1 MEVRSVLE
9 PTATGLRAFLKVAE
23 ELHFGRAAR
32 ALYLTTPALS
42 QQIARLEKSLET
54 SLFDR
59 SSRQVELTATGSELV
74 PLARDVV
81 ASLDRVNTWKR
92 RRGQPVL
99 RIGFHDVGPWELT
112 TRIFA
117 AVAED
122 YPDLEMDFAYVH
134 RDEAAQEL
142 LSGNLDVVFL
152 WDPLAAGGVR
162 THTLTT
168 QPRVL
173 LLSEGHELATR
184 DELTVEDLALV
195 SLLEPDSSD
204 PAYIAWFMI
213 DPRPDGSRAR
223 AGHRVRNLQEA
234 LAFVAMGAG
243 AFLVPSDV
251 AAAVH
256 HPLVT
261 QKVVTDAPESPF
273 AVSLL
278 VERVSPVIDQFM
290 RVVADVSQT
299 FTETSGTSTD
309 S

>member
-1 MEVRSVLE
+1 ME

-59 SSRQVELTATGSELV
+59 SSRQVELTTTGAELV

-81 ASLDRVNTWKR
+81 AALDRVNTWKR
-92 RRGQPVL
+92 RRGQPSL

-112 TRIFA
+112 TQIFA
-117 AVAED
+117 AVSES
-122 YPDLEMDFAYVH
+122 YPDLEMEFTYVH
-134 RDEAAQEL
+134 RDEAAQTL
-142 LSGNLDVVFL
+142 LGGDLDVVFL
-152 WDPLAAGGVR
+152 WGPLAADGVR

-173 LLSEGHELATR
+173 LLSENHPLATR
-184 DELTVEDLALV
+184 DELVVEDLAAV
-195 SLLEPDSSD
+195 PLLEPDSAD
-204 PAYIAWFMI
+204 PAYIAWFLI
-213 DPRPDGSRAR
+213 DPRPDGSRAH

-243 AFLVPSDV
+243 AFLAPSDV
-251 AAAVH
+251 AAAMA

-261 QKVVTDAPESPF
+261 HKVVSDAPESPF
-273 AVSLL
+273 TISVL
-278 VERVSPVIDQFM
+278 VERVSPVVDHF
-290 RVVADVSQT
+290 VAIV
-299 FTETSGTSTD
+299 TEVAQSFSGASANP
-309 S
+309 